1 MTPTMLRPF
10 LALAPLIALALP
22 AHGGDREARVWLERM
37 SETLANRNYEGRF
50 FHLRGSRSET
60 LRIIHRVDKGK
71 VSERLVSL
79 DGSGREIIRNEA
91 EVICYLPDKRTV
103 LVEKRAD
110 DSSLITT
117 VPSYNERLEEHYS
130 IERGPATKAFGRKTQ
145 VILVQPRDQFR
156 YGYRLWLDSETAMPL
171 QSQLCDRNGNVIEQ
185 ILFAEINFRERISAE
200 SMKPAVS
207 AEGFAWLRQDTQRTA
222 ASIQPG
228 WNVIRLPPGFRL
240 TTWRL
245 QQMAG
250 TKQTVRHLVYSD
262 GLASVSLFIEPRSPQ
277 AEPMNGLTKVGA
289 AFVFSRNLDDVQLV
303 VVGEVPPKTLEAIA
317 EGVTRESVKGGPA
330 AASAREV
337 AAPPARPAP
346 PDR

>member
-1 MTPTMLRPF
+1 MIRAVLSLRPL
-10 LALAPLIALALP
+10 LALAPLIAVVLP
-22 AHGGDREARVWLERM
+22 AQAGDREARQWLERM
-37 SETLANRNYEGRF
+37 SDTLANSNYEGRF
-50 FHLRGSRSET
+50 FHLRQARSES

-71 VSERLVSL
+71 ITERLVSL

-130 IERGPATKAFGRKTQ
+130 IDSGPTTKAFGRRTK

-171 QSQLCDRNGNVIEQ
+171 QSQLLDRSGNVIEQ
-185 ILFAEINFRERISAE
+185 ILFAEINFRDRIPAD
-200 SMKPAVS
+200 SMKPAIS
-207 AEGFAWLRQDTQRTA
+207 AEGFAWLRQDPQQRTA
-222 ASIQPG
+222 GMQAG

-245 QQMAG
+245 QQMPG
-250 TKQTVRHLVYSD
+250 SKQMVRHFVYSD
-262 GLASVSLFIEPRSPQ
+262 GLASVSLFIEPRNPQ
-277 AEPMNGLTKVGA
+277 AEPMNGLTQVGA
-289 AFVFSRNLDDVQLV
+289 AFVFSRPLEGAQLV
-303 VVGEVPPKTLEAIA
+303 VVGEVPPETLKAIA
-317 EGVTRESVKGGPA
+317 QGVVKAQAPVPA
-330 AASAREV
+330 TS
-337 AAPPARPAP
+337 AAPNR
-346 PDR
+346 

>member
-1 MTPTMLRPF
+1 MIRATMSLRPL
-10 LALAPLIALALP
+10 LALASLIAVVLP
-22 AHGGDREARVWLERM
+22 AQAGDREARQWLERM
-37 SETLANRNYEGRF
+37 SDTLANRNYEGRF
-50 FHLRGSRSET
+50 FHLRQARSES

-71 VSERLVSL
+71 ITERLVSL

-91 EVICYLPDKRTV
+91 EVVCYLPDKRTV

-130 IERGPATKAFGRKTQ
+130 IDSGPLTKAFGRRTK

-156 YGYRLWLDSETAMPL
+156 YGYRLWLDYETAMPL
-171 QSQLCDRNGNVIEQ
+171 QSQLFDRNGNVIEQ
-185 ILFAEINFRERISAE
+185 ILFAEVNFRERIPAD

-207 AEGFAWLRQDTQRTA
+207 GEGFAWLRQDPQQRTA
-222 ASIQPG
+222 GMQPG

-245 QQMAG
+245 QQMPGSKA
-250 TKQTVRHLVYSD
+250 TVRHFVYSD

-277 AEPMNGLTKVGA
+277 AQPINGLSRVGA
-289 AFVFSRNLDDVQLV
+289 SFVFSRNIDDVQLV
-303 VVGEVPPKTLEAIA
+303 VVGEVPPQTLEVIA
-317 EGVTRESVKGGPA
+317 EGVTREAVKGGPVPA
-330 AASAREV
+330 QQAGT
-337 AAPPARPAP
+337 PPQP
-346 PDR
+346 